1 MLIGIVSDT
10 HDQLIALDKALEVF
24 KDRNVDF
31 IIHGGD
37 IISPFAAKK
46 LKAGVAVPLYV
57 IYGNNDGERE
67 GLKKVLPQI
76 QDGPM
81 FIEAAGKTIL
91 VHHDPELVPSDAIER
106 ADIVITGH
114 THERGVEQRG
124 EKLYINPGEGCGWL
138 TGKATVALLDP
149 ESLEVTIVELPM

>member
-1 MLIGIVSDT
+1 MLIGIFSDT
-10 HDQLIALDKALEVF
+10 HDQLVAIDKALDLF
-24 KDRNVDF
+24 KQRNVDLV
-31 IIHGGD
+31 IHGGD

-46 LKAGVAVPLYV
+46 IKAGIAVPLYI

-81 FIEAAGKTIL
+81 FVEAAGKTIL
-91 VHHDPELVPSDAIER
+91 VHHDPALVPVGAIDR
-106 ADIVITGH
+106 ADIIITGH
-114 THERGVEQRG
+114 THEPGVQTEDG
-124 EKLYINPGEGCGWL
+124 KLYINPGEGCGWL

-149 ESLEVTIVELPM
+149 QSLKVEIVELGL